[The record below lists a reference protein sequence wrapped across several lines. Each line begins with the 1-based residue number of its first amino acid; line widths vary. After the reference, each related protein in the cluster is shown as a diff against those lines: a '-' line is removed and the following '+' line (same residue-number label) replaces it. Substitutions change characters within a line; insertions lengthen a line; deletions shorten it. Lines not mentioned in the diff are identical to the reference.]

1 MMNKE
6 TNSVVLD
13 IVTHNI
19 AMAIDSVNAVLS
31 LLDDC
36 GLDESD
42 QDMVKESMLTC
53 LQELHIS
60 YDKVTFA
67 DDEGERP

>member
-6 TNSVVLD
+6 TNSGALD
-13 IVTHNI
+13 IVTHSI
-19 AMAIDSVNAVLS
+19 DVAIDSVGAVLS
-31 LLDDC
+31 FVVDC

-42 QDMVKESMLTC
+42 QAMVKESMLTC
-53 LQELHIS
+53 LQELHIA

>member
-6 TNSVVLD
+6 TNSGALD

-36 GLDESD
+36 GLNEAD

-53 LQELHIS
+53 LQELHIA

-67 DDEGERP
+67 DD

>member
-6 TNSVVLD
+6 TNSGALD
-13 IVTHNI
+13 VVTHNI
-19 AMAIDSVNAVLS
+19 AMAIDSVGAVLS
-31 LLDDC
+31 LLDAC
-36 GLDESD
+36 GFDESD

-53 LQELHIS
+53 LQELHIA

>member
-1 MMNKE
+1 MSKE
-6 TNSVVLD
+6 TNSGALD

-36 GLDESD
+36 GLNEAD

-53 LQELHIS
+53 LQELYMA
-60 YDKVTFA
+60 YDKVALA
-67 DDEGERP
+67 DD